1 MTRPNR
7 RLLPVLALGL
17 CLVPATAS
25 GPERPL
31 PAASPVPA
39 GEQPF
44 EFRLDGM
51 TGTLRFDA
59 DVPSPEAFLGYAVGE
74 HFTRHHDTV
83 AYARAL
89 AEASDRVIYTPY
101 GLTNQRRELGILTIS
116 SPANLARLDEI
127 LETNRRLA
135 DPRVTDEAR
144 ARDVAGRNPA
154 VIWLSFNVHGN
165 EASCTEAAQ
174 QLAYTLA
181 AATNP
186 EVATMLERVV
196 VVIDPCLNPDGRSRY
211 VHWFEQTVGAG
222 PNADPAAREH
232 SEPWPSGRPNH
243 YLFDLNRDW
252 VWGTQVESRARMEIY
267 REYMPQVHVDY
278 HEQGM
283 HAPYFMG
290 AGDTPYSANI
300 PAESKDWFDRL
311 GRASAAAFDRAG
323 LPYATKERFD
333 YLYPGYG
340 KVTPVYHGAISLLTE
355 QGGHGRAGLTI
366 DVLAD
371 GAPGYNL
378 SLRDRTRNHFI
389 TAMAYV
395 EHTAAHR
402 GEQIERFARYFR
414 ESAENPAGPI
424 AGFVINPGNDPAK
437 LSKVWDLCR
446 KHGIEVHRLTL
457 STELAG
463 SLVRGYFPPFTPE
476 ADKVTLAAGS
486 WYIPVAQPMG
496 RLVQTLFERETYV
509 EDRDTYDITS
519 WSFPVMLGLDASEL
533 TAPLAA
539 GDLELLNTFE
549 PHTGRALSDRP
560 AFESAYTFFVDSDQH
575 RFPKALA
582 LASEMNIFARLTE
595 AEIELASG
603 DVVPAGSLLVMPSRN
618 DRATLASFADRL
630 WDMGLDMHA
639 TDTGYPVRGPAI
651 GNSGNRRFIPASV
664 VLASGPAFSSLS
676 FGHTWHLLDVVSPTD
691 HTVVNLDDFGSVDW
705 HRVNVLVLPSGS
717 MGGLSASNL
726 EALKAWLRG
735 GGTVVAMA
743 GSATWAST
751 ELAGLEPEQNVKPD
765 KDPDELAWD
774 TTDRTPDEK
783 IHTLTYAQREA
794 RGIDRRVPGV
804 LLAAAVD
811 TTHPLAA
818 GLDGHVGFH
827 MFSGAPLPVS
837 NSGYVLARFAA
848 FTPTED
854 LQSQTL
860 APRIGGSIS
869 PTNLQRLAGRPAV
882 THHRVGRGNV
892 ISFASD
898 PTNRG
903 LNHAGMRMLL
913 HAIHVGPSVSGAQ
926 PLGEDDDEHQG
937 SLDD

>member
-1 MTRPNR
+1 MRPTRFLWP
-7 RLLPVLALGL
+7 LLVLGVPSVTAAASAPDGGL
-17 CLVPATAS
+17 P
-25 GPERPL
+25 P
-31 PAASPVPA
+31 ASPVPP

-51 TGTLRFDA
+51 DGGLRFNGA
-59 DVPSPEAFLGYAVGE
+59 VPGPEEFLGYATGE
-74 HFTRHHDTV
+74 YFTRHHDTI

-89 AEASDRVIYTPY
+89 AAASDRAIYTPY
-101 GLTNQRRELGILTIS
+101 GRTNQRRELGILTIS
-116 SPANLARLDEI
+116 SPGNLARLDEI
-127 LETNRRLA
+127 LETNRALTR
-135 DPRVTDEAR
+135 PGETDDA
-144 ARDVAGRNPA
+144 AVAKAAESNPA
-154 VIWLSFNVHGN
+154 VMWLSFNVHGN

-186 EVATMLERVV
+186 EVAAVLDRVV

-211 VHWFEQTVGAG
+211 VHWYEQTVGAS
-222 PNADPAAREH
+222 PDADPAAREH
-232 SEPWPSGRPNH
+232 DEPWPSGRANH

-267 REYMPQVHVDY
+267 RRYMPQVHVDY

-290 AGDTPYSANI
+290 AGDTPYNANI

-340 KVTPVYHGAISLLTE
+340 KVTPVYHGAVSLLTE
-355 QGGHGRAGLTI
+355 QGGHGRAGLNI
-366 DVLAD
+366 DVVAD

-378 SLRDRTRNHFI
+378 LLRDRARNHFI

-395 EHTAAHR
+395 EHTAANR
-402 GEQIERFARYFR
+402 AAQIERFARYFS
-414 ESAENPAGPI
+414 ESAERQAGPI
-424 AGFVINPGNDPAK
+424 AGFVIDPGNDPAK
-437 LSKVWDLCR
+437 LARVWELCR
-446 KHGIEVHRLTL
+446 KHGIEVHRLAAETV
-457 STELAG
+457 LAG
-463 SLVRGYFPPFTPE
+463 SLVRAYFPPFASE
-476 ADKVTLAAGS
+476 AETVTFAEGS

-496 RLVQTLFERETYV
+496 RLAQALFERETFV

-519 WSFPVMLGLDASEL
+519 WSFPVMLGLDAVEV
-533 TAPLAA
+533 TAPLQA
-539 GDLELLNTFE
+539 GNLEALGEHE
-549 PHTGRALSDRP
+549 PDAHLSLTERP
-560 AFESAYTFFVDSDQH
+560 AFEDIYAFFVNSHQH
-575 RFPKALA
+575 RFPEALA
-582 LASEMNIFARLTE
+582 VASEMGIFARLTE
-595 AEIELASG
+595 AEMELADG

-618 DRATLASFADRL
+618 NADNLAAFARRIWGL
-630 WDMGLDMHA
+630 GLDMHA
-639 TDTGYPVRGPAI
+639 TGSGYPVRGPAI

-676 FGHTWHLLDVVSPTD
+676 FGHTWHLLDKTSPTD

-705 HRVNVLVLPSGS
+705 SEVNVVVLPSGRMNAMS
-717 MGGLSASNL
+717 NSNL
-726 EALKAWLRG
+726 DALKSWLRG
-735 GGTVVAMA
+735 GGTVVALA

-751 ELAGLEPEQNVKPD
+751 ELVGLEPEQNVKAD
-765 KDPDELAWD
+765 EDPAELAWD
-774 TTDRTPDEK
+774 TTDRTPDER
-783 IHTLTYAQREA
+783 IHTLTWAQREA
-794 RGIDRRVPGV
+794 RGVDRRVPGV
-804 LLAAAVD
+804 LLAAEVD

-818 GLDGHVGFH
+818 GLDGRVGFH
-827 MFSGAPLPVS
+827 MFSGSPLPVGD
-837 NSGYVLARFAA
+837 SGFVLARFAG

-854 LQSQTL
+854 LESQTL

-869 PTNLQRLAGRPAV
+869 ASTLQRLAGRPAV
-882 THHRVGRGNV
+882 THHRVGRGSV
-892 ISFASD
+892 ICFASD

-913 HAIHVGPSVSGAQ
+913 HAIHVGPSVSGDQ
-926 PLGEDDDEHQG
+926 PLGEDDHG
-937 SLDD
+937 GA